1 MEQIIEILKRLHP
14 TVDVEQQTALVD
26 DGVLDSLDMVTLIT
40 ELNRVFDISIPA
52 SEILPDNF
60 NSVAAINAM
69 IRRLCDV

>member
-40 ELNRVFDISIPA
+40 ELNRAFDISIPA